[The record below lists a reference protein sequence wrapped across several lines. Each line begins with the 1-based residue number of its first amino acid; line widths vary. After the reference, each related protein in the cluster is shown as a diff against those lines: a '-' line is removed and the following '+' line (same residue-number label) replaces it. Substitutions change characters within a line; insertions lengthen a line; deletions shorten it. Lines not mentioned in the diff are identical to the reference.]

1 MMRNSRDIFDSLIDL
16 QDSRIDKLGNPL
28 IEQGGAIHWEA
39 FRPLLKQV
47 YEKDRKSNAGVPRKD
62 VVLIFKCFVL

>member
-1 MMRNSRDIFDSLIDL
+1 MMLKSRDIFDSLIDL
-16 QDSRIDKLGNPL
+16 QNSRIDKLGNPL
-28 IEQGGAIHWEA
+28 IEQGGAIHWED